1 MKRGLTLD
9 AFLLGMLS
17 LGVQIIF
24 FREFLMIYGNNE
36 LIVGILMALWMIFAA
51 TGTFSFQFVK
61 KITPGYRIIRSIFF
75 FLIIYPLPTA
85 FFIEAFRNVFIHT
98 GKIFS
103 LTETVIS
110 SSLILFP
117 FCFASGFL
125 FVLINSVSP
134 QNTSKERFYT
144 FETLGS
150 LFAGGLVSFYF
161 IYFLGLNNF
170 KSLELLLMIVLI
182 FLLVSDINIKFFR
195 SAILFLSLFSII
207 SYLFIKTDLNLKAKE
222 LLFSGQKILET
233 KETFLGNITVTQTG
247 KQLNFFENN
256 LLVFSTENVIQREE
270 DVHYALLQREGTK
283 QVLIAGGGITGTTL
297 EVLKYPS
304 VKNVEYIEHNPF
316 LLQLGR
322 KYTNSLDDEVIKYIA
337 EDPALFISQ
346 VKKKYDAVLIN
357 QPPPLNASLNRYYST
372 EFYQKVKKIMTKN
385 GVLSTRLPYSEN
397 YADRYELEIQASVYN
412 SLKRNFKNVLVV
424 PGQKL
429 YFIASDSALKF
440 NYATALKKVD
450 LHNYYVNPAYINDML
465 LQFKSNQ
472 ITKGY
477 EDIHLVNHDFKPI
490 VYYAY
495 LGHWLNF
502 FQVGIELIV
511 FPVIILVLVIL
522 LFSRGLAKAVYTSG
536 FTAASTE
543 VVLLIVFQIIWGN
556 LYLMLGV
563 LFTLFMAGL
572 ATGSWTIKFKNNHV
586 LTTST
591 IQIISAL
598 LMAGIGLF
606 LTLFKAEQN
615 DMITKPVVF
624 VSIYLIAFLTGYQYG
639 FAVTKDPDKVS
650 VFYSSDLLGAALGS
664 LLPAIFLIPQ
674 IGIQNTFYFLA
685 LLHVMTLGL
694 IKLKKLPR

>member
-1 MKRGLTLD
+1 
-9 AFLLGMLS
+9 
-17 LGVQIIF
+17 
-24 FREFLMIYGNNE
+24 
-36 LIVGILMALWMIFAA
+36 
-51 TGTFSFQFVK
+51 
-61 KITPGYRIIRSIFF
+61 
-75 FLIIYPLPTA
+75 
-85 FFIEAFRNVFIHT
+85 
-98 GKIFS
+98 
-103 LTETVIS
+103 
-110 SSLILFP
+110 
-117 FCFASGFL
+117 
-125 FVLINSVSP
+125 
-134 QNTSKERFYT
+134 
-144 FETLGS
+144 
-150 LFAGGLVSFYF
+150 
-161 IYFLGLNNF
+161 
-170 KSLELLLMIVLI
+170 
-182 FLLVSDINIKFFR
+182 
-195 SAILFLSLFSII
+195 
-207 SYLFIKTDLNLKAKE
+207 
-222 LLFSGQKILET
+222 
-233 KETFLGNITVTQTG
+233 
-247 KQLNFFENN
+247 
-256 LLVFSTENVIQREE
+256 
-270 DVHYALLQREGTK
+270 
-283 QVLIAGGGITGTTL
+283 
-297 EVLKYPS
+297 
-304 VKNVEYIEHNPF
+304 
-316 LLQLGR
+316 
-322 KYTNSLDDEVIKYIA
+322 
-337 EDPALFISQ
+337 
-346 VKKKYDAVLIN
+346 
-357 QPPPLNASLNRYYST
+357 
-372 EFYQKVKKIMTKN
+372 MTKN

-606 LTLFKAEQN
+606 LTLFKTEQN

-650 VFYSSDLLGAALGS
+650 VFYSSDLFGAALGS